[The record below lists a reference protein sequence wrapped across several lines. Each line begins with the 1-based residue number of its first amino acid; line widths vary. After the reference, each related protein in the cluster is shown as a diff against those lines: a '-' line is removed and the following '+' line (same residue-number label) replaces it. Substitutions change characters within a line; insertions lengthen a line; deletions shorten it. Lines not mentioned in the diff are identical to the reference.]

1 MKRCQVDRNAS
12 PGLIAIMAGDQTRR
26 GARIFITGSADGL
39 GRLAAQ
45 RLVGQNHQVMLHA
58 RDERRAREALAG
70 VPGAEGVL
78 VADLS
83 RLEEVT
89 RLAADANANGRFDAV
104 IHNAGVYRASSA
116 EILAVNVLAPCVLTC
131 LMREPERLIYLG
143 SGEHWQG
150 DPTPQRMLAGKGT
163 IDYADSKL
171 FVLLLAKAVARKW
184 PDAYVN
190 VVDPGWVPT
199 RMGGANA
206 PDDLAKGVETQAWLA
221 VSTDREARVSGRY
234 FHHGKEAEYLA
245 AADDTSVQDELLAA
259 CARLTGVA
267 LPSSA
272 QAS

>member
-1 MKRCQVDRNAS
+1 
-12 PGLIAIMAGDQTRR
+12 MAGDQTMR

-58 RDERRAREALAG
+58 RDERRAREALAS
-70 VPGAEGVL
+70 VPGAEDVL

-83 RLEEVT
+83 RLEEVA

-116 EILAVNVLAPCVLTC
+116 DILAVNVLAPYVLTC

-143 SGEHWQG
+143 WGEHWQG
-150 DPTPQRMLAGKGT
+150 DPTPQRVITAKGS

-199 RMGGANA
+199 KMGGPNA
-206 PDDLAKGVETQAWLA
+206 PDDLGKGVETQAWLA
-221 VSTDREARVSGRY
+221 VSTDREAQVSGRY
-234 FHHGKEAEYLA
+234 FHHGKEAEYRA
-245 AADDTSVQDELLAA
+245 AADDASVQDELIAA

-267 LPSSA
+267 PPSSM
-272 QAS
+272 QVS